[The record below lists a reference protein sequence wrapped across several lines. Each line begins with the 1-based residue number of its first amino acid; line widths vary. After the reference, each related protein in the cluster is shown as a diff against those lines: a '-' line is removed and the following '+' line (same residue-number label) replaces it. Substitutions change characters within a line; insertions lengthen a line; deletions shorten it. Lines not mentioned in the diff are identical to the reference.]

1 MSAFNDGCATC
12 SVDLIVQTSSR
23 VAGLAELFL
32 ERILNMRV
40 IAILA
45 VLVAG
50 AGASHAGGVDVR
62 IMLSGQVV
70 PGVYGQVNIGNDGP
84 PPVVYAR
91 PMVIEPQYAPP
102 PPIYLHVPP
111 DHARNW
117 RKHCHEYNACN
128 RPVYFVKS
136 QEYDPEYQR
145 HYQDHKREREIE
157 RQRWEER
164 ERDQER
170 DHGRGRGHDG
180 DEHGHGQ
187 EGHDKHDNN

>member
-12 SVDLIVQTSSR
+12 GVDLIVQTSSR
-23 VAGLAELFL
+23 IASLAELFL
-32 ERILNMRV
+32 ERIVNMRV

-84 PPVVYAR
+84 PPVVYAQ

-111 DHARNW
+111 GHARNW

-128 RPVYFVKS
+128 RPVYFVRS

-145 HYQDHKREREIE
+145 HYQDHAREREIE

-170 DHGRGRGHDG
+170 DHGRGHDG
-180 DEHGHGQ
+180 DEHEHGH
-187 EGHDKHDNN
+187 EGHDKHDNS

>member
-12 SVDLIVQTSSR
+12 GVDLIVQTSSR
-23 VAGLAELFL
+23 IASLAELFL

-84 PPVVYAR
+84 PPVVYAQ

-111 DHARNW
+111 GHARNW

-128 RPVYFVKS
+128 RPVYFVRS

-145 HYQDHKREREIE
+145 HYQDHAREREIE

-164 ERDQER
+164 ERD
-170 DHGRGRGHDG
+170 HGRGHDG
-180 DEHGHGQ
+180 DEHEHGH
-187 EGHDKHDNN
+187 EGHDKHDNS